1 MRIFK
6 PIFKYICMMILSVIT
21 ATFSYIL
28 IFNPTNISLGN
39 FEVTSI
45 FIFFAYVVF
54 ATPIQFFLHRNPQKF
69 NLLHLIIYF
78 VLAFIVCS
86 ILALYIDYGFVVFIS
101 FKVYLFSFLTALIF
115 WTWDSLFLKK

>member
-86 ILALYIDYGFVVFIS
+86 ILALYIDYGLVVFIS

>member
-1 MRIFK
+1 
-6 PIFKYICMMILSVIT
+6 MILSVIT

-86 ILALYIDYGFVVFIS
+86 ILALYIDYGLVVFIS